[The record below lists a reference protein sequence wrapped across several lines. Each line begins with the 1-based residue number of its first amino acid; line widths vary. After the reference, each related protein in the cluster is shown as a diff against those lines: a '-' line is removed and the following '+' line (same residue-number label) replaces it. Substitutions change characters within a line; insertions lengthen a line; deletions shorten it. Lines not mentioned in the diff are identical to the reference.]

1 MALIINDRVKETS
14 TFTGSPGT
22 INLAGAVDGFATFAA
37 GIGGNNETYFCI
49 SHISLTEFEV
59 GKCTLNASGNAIV
72 SRTIFSSSNSDNL
85 VSFSAGTKEI
95 FCTLPAQETPSPSM
109 SPTKY
114 VVTHNSIIQETQ
126 TMDSGV
132 LAGPVTVT
140 GSLTITGNLFIL

>member
-1 MALIINDRVKETS
+1 MAFKLNDRVKETS

-22 INLAGAVDGFATFAA
+22 INLAGAVDGFETFAS

-49 SHISLTEFEV
+49 SHITLTEFEV
-59 GKCTLNASGNAIV
+59 GRCTLNASGNAIIA
-72 SRTIFSSSNSDNL
+72 RTIFSSSNSDNL

-95 FCTLPAQETPSPSM
+95 FCTLPAQEALSPGM

-114 VVTHNSIIQETQ
+114 VVTHNAIIQDSQ

-132 LAGPVTVT
+132 LAGPVTIT

>member
-1 MALIINDRVKETS
+1 MAFKLNDRVKETS

-22 INLAGAVDGFATFAA
+22 INLAGAVDGFETFAT

-49 SHISLTEFEV
+49 SHITLTEFEV
-59 GKCTLNASGNAIV
+59 GRCTLNASGNAII
-72 SRTIFSSSNSDNL
+72 SRTIFTSSNSNSL
-85 VSFSAGTKEI
+85 VNFSAGTKEI
-95 FCTLPAQETPSPSM
+95 FCTLPAQEALSAGM

-114 VVTHNSIIQETQ
+114 VVTHNSIIQDSQ

-132 LAGPVTVT
+132 LAGPVTIT

>member
-1 MALIINDRVKETS
+1 MAFKLNDRVKETS

-22 INLAGAVDGFATFAA
+22 INLAGAVDGFETFAT

-49 SHISLTEFEV
+49 SHITLTEFEV
-59 GKCTLNASGNAIV
+59 GRCTLNASGNAII
-72 SRTIFSSSNSDNL
+72 SRTIFTSSNSNSL
-85 VSFSAGTKEI
+85 VNFSAGTKEI
-95 FCTLPAQETPSPSM
+95 FCTLPAQEALSPGM

-114 VVTHNSIIQETQ
+114 VVTHNSIIQDTQ

-132 LAGPVTVT
+132 LAGPVTIT